1 MGFAPLRSSYACWG
15 CRIIAIMVSNGGP
28 RSVRREDGYVLG
40 SRLSPHCR
48 SVQVHGGTITE
59 RELHREHNAEKN
71 KAIIRCFFDAWN
83 NRQPDAFDDLI
94 APDVVRHC
102 EATPGVEV
110 RSLEQVKE
118 FLRQDT
124 TVFPD
129 SVQTISLLVAEGNLV
144 AAWTM
149 YEGTQQGPMGPFP
162 PSGRKAQFNFGA
174 VFRIEGG
181 KIAEWWVTWDNMTI
195 LRALGHLPSDQ
206 YQLP

>member
-1 MGFAPLRSSYACWG
+1 
-15 CRIIAIMVSNGGP
+15 VS
-28 RSVRREDGYVLG
+28 
-40 SRLSPHCR
+40 
-48 SVQVHGGTITE
+48 TTT
-59 RELHREHNAEKN
+59 EKN
-71 KAIIRCFFDAWN
+71 KAIIRRFFDAWN
-83 NRQPDAFDDLI
+83 NRQPDAFDDII

-102 EATPGVEV
+102 EAMPGVEV

-129 SVQTISLLVAEGNLV
+129 SAQTISLLVAEGNLV